1 MNEKKW
7 QNVKEIF
14 LEALEKTDGE
24 REEILSKIGNN
35 EIRAEVES
43 LLVSHEEIEDF
54 IEVPAFQIGEVFSEN
69 GAKLADKHFG
79 NYKIIREIGA
89 GGMGAVFLAE
99 RDDGEF
105 SQKVALKI
113 VRQTVAE
120 KEIINRFKRER
131 QILANLNH
139 SNIAKLL
146 DGGVSDAGEP
156 FLVMEF
162 VEGET
167 LTEFVK
173 RENLNLEARLKLF
186 LKICAAVSYAH
197 RNLTVHRDIKPSNIL
212 VTSDGEPKLLDFG
225 LAKDLGFGISDFG
238 LSENQSINPKSTIEN
253 TQTAFHAL
261 TPAYASPEQ
270 LKNEAITT
278 SSDIYSL
285 GVVFYELLT
294 NEKPFHFEGKSLE
307 EIIKTA
313 TQREPPMPSFA
324 KAEKE
329 KGRKREREKNN
340 LSATFSPSLLLPFSP
355 SQIKGDLDN
364 IALTALR
371 KEPARRYQTV
381 EAFADDIARYLK
393 GLPVSAR
400 PNTLKY
406 RATKYFKRHK
416 IGVLAASLILLSLVG
431 GIVVSV
437 WQAQIAKSEKT
448 KAEKVNQFLAQMLN
462 YSNPETT
469 VKKGENELITVK
481 DVLDKA
487 AKQIE
492 NEDFSDQ
499 PNVKVQLNYIIGN
512 SYYTQG
518 FYETAEKHFQ
528 IAFDE
533 QSKISGANSPATTV
547 KIKLMIASNFGQRAK
562 RTESNEMFEQTLPLA
577 RIEFQKGNLEAS
589 FLLTSLHDFAVNRR
603 AIGNSKEAEDLLREG
618 LALESFVSEK
628 EKNILTLV
636 RGTLVLVLFDQGKL
650 DEAIATQFE
659 SVAELQRISA
669 AETWEFGYALTAL
682 GSLLSERQRFAEAD
696 DNLAKGENIYRQLV
710 GNSHLFLGD
719 NLRIQAN
726 SLYQQNKFTEAEN
739 KIGETLKIYRA
750 NTGTEYI
757 NYPTAL
763 MIQGLILN
771 KTGKSL
777 EAEKILREAVE
788 IRQKNL
794 PPEHFLT
801 ALAKGA
807 LGECLMT
814 QKKFDEAET
823 LLTESFESLK
833 NSQGAENPRTVLAQN
848 RLISLSQNRLR

>member
-14 LEALEKTDGE
+14 LDALEKTNGE
-24 REEILSKIGNN
+24 REEILSKISNN

-69 GAKLADKHFG
+69 GVNLADKHFG

-139 SNIAKLL
+139 PNIAKLL

-212 VTSDGEPKLLDFG
+212 VTKDGEPKLLDFG

-313 TQREPPMPSFA
+313 TQHEPPMPSFA

-364 IALTALR
+364 IALSALR

-437 WQAQIAKSEKT
+437 WQAKIAQSEKT

-499 PNVKVQLNYIIGN
+499 PDVKVQLNYIIGN

-518 FYETAEKHFQ
+518 FYETAEKHFL

-533 QSKISGANSPATTV
+533 QSKISGANSPETV
-547 KIKLMIASNFGQRAK
+547 KIKLMMASNFGQRAK

-659 SVAELQRISA
+659 SVAELRRTSA

-739 KIGETLKIYRA
+739 KIEETLKIYRA

-771 KTGKSL
+771 KTGKSV

>member
-1 MNEKKW
+1 VDEKNW

-14 LEALEKTDGE
+14 LAALEKQNGE
-24 REEILSKIGNN
+24 RDDFLSEIKDKEILS
-35 EIRAEVES
+35 EVES
-43 LLVSHEEIEDF
+43 MLAAHDEIEDF
-54 IEVPAFQIGEVFSEN
+54 IESPAFEISEVFSEQRTE
-69 GAKLADKHFG
+69 KHFG

-105 SQKVALKI
+105 TQKVALKI

-139 SNIAKLL
+139 PNIAKLL
-146 DGGVSDAGEP
+146 DGGVSANGEP
-156 FLVMEF
+156 FLVMEY

-167 LTEFVK
+167 LTEYVR

-186 LKICAAVSYAH
+186 LKICEAVAYAH

-212 VTSDGEPKLLDFG
+212 VTKDGEPKLLDFG
-225 LAKDLGFGISDFG
+225 LAK
-238 LSENQSINPKSTIEN
+238 LSEQSAEEK

-270 LKNEAITT
+270 LKNALVTT

-313 TQREPPMPSFA
+313 TQHEPSAPSFSIEEE
-324 KAEKE
+324 KRRKGEKE
-329 KGRKREREKNN
+329 IN
-340 LSATFSPSLLLPFSP
+340 SQISSSPLLLFSS

-381 EAFADDIARYLK
+381 GAFADDIERYLK
-393 GLPVSAR
+393 NLPIEAR
-400 PNTLKY
+400 PNTFKY
-406 RATKYFKRHK
+406 RASKYFQRHK
-416 IGVLAASLILLSLVG
+416 IGVLAAGLILLSLIA
-431 GIVVSV
+431 GIVVSI
-437 WQAQIAKSEKT
+437 WQAQIARREKAN
-448 KAEKVNQFLAQMLN
+448 AEKVNTFLAQMLN
-462 YSNPETT
+462 YSDPNTA
-469 VKKGENELITVK
+469 VKKGENELITIK

-492 NEDFSDQ
+492 SEDFSAQ
-499 PNVKVQLNYIIGN
+499 PDVKAQLNSIIAN

-518 FYETAEKHFQ
+518 FYDSAEKHFRV
-528 IAFDE
+528 ALEE
-533 QSKISGANSPATTV
+533 QSKIYGSNSRETIRV
-547 KIKLMIASNFGQRAK
+547 KLMLAQTFVQKGKRA
-562 RTESNEMFEQTLPLA
+562 EADEMFREIIPFA
-577 RIEFQKGNLEAS
+577 RIEFQRGSLDAAFLANALES
-589 FLLTSLHDFAVNRR
+589 FGVNRR
-603 AIGNSKEAEDLLREG
+603 ALGNSKEAEDLLREA
-618 LALESFVSEK
+618 LALAPFMSEK
-628 EKNILTLV
+628 EKSALSVAHGTFALT
-636 RGTLVLVLFDQGKL
+636 LFDQGKL
-650 DEAIATQFE
+650 DEAITAQSE
-659 SVAELQRISA
+659 HIAELRRTSA
-669 AETWEFGYALTAL
+669 AETWEFGYAL
-682 GSLLSERQRFAEAD
+682 SLLGGFLSDRQRYAEAEE
-696 DNLAKGENIYRQLV
+696 NLTKAEAIYRQLV

-719 NLRIQAN
+719 NLRVQAN
-726 SLYQQNKFTEAEN
+726 SLYQQDRFAEAN
-739 KIGETLKIYRA
+739 GKIEETLKIYRA

-771 KTGKSL
+771 KTGKSV

-801 ALAKGA
+801 ALAKSA
-807 LGECLMT
+807 LGECLTT
-814 QKKFDEAET
+814 QKKFAEAER

-833 NSQGAENPRTVLAQN
+833 TSQGTENPRTVLAKS
-848 RLISLSQNRLR
+848 RLNALNELRIKN